1 MKVYV
6 DASFK
11 NFSFLEQ
18 EEPIYVGEN
27 QTSSICVYFKRD
39 LKELEY
45 PTLSFILPNGREVG
59 TLTMIRKKSDNDDY
73 EIMYKYKFSKTDLLL
88 PGIMHCTLNINK
100 RVEYASEEIKEI
112 NSVGTF
118 DCKVMKV
125 ASTGDYDIIGKE
137 NTEDGEVIT
146 SFKSELDSVRNTVN
160 DLRNGVTV
168 NSISQSELLKMLD

>member
-1 MKVYV
+1 
-6 DASFK
+6 
-11 NFSFLEQ
+11 
-18 EEPIYVGEN
+18 
-27 QTSSICVYFKRD
+27 
-39 LKELEY
+39 
-45 PTLSFILPNGREVG
+45 
-59 TLTMIRKKSDNDDY
+59 
-73 EIMYKYKFSKTDLLL
+73 
-88 PGIMHCTLNINK
+88 MHCTLNINK

-146 SFKSELDSVRNTVN
+146 SFKSELDSVRNSVN